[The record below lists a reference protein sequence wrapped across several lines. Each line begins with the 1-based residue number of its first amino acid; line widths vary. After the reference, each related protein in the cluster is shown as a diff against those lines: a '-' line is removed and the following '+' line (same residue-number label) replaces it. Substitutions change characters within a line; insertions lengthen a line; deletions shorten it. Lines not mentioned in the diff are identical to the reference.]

1 MDLKRTKTYN
11 IWYLELENTPS
22 NINIIQNLNY
32 TEDIILLEEKL
43 LEPNRVGY
51 WLYSY
56 LGTLAKFNL
65 EPNMSKSLKER
76 GKVSHL
82 LPTWPTKKTRNK
94 NNVLIAYFDASFN
107 LKTSDSYIGFVVI
120 NEDNKITREE
130 GRKVKVSDSLEA
142 EFCSLFFLLEFLSSI
157 FQKDRSILIFGDSQP
172 VINALHTIK
181 QSKNE
186 KVKNWVNKINPLLN
200 YFKSYELKWIP
211 RNQNY
216 YTDWVCQRAEKFNGH
231 YKRSGGN
238 FIIRRKYVRQQIL
251 DLMNKAIKVKD
262 EEKPNYY
269 ENINKK
275 IGIQKVRDKIDKDR
289 IIELEEM
296 TCYLLEPRNGIT
308 LPGKLLEINEQE
320 LEKRIKGKV
329 MNIIHNYVSENEVI
343 DKNKLAD
350 LFTLIK
356 KERF

>member
-1 MDLKRTKTYN
+1 M
-11 IWYLELENTPS
+11 
-22 NINIIQNLNY
+22 IQNLNY
-32 TEDIILLEEKL
+32 TEDIILLEEIS
-43 LEPNRVGY
+43 LEPNSVGY

-82 LPTWPTKKTRNK
+82 LPTWPSKKTRNK

-107 LKTSDSYIGFVVI
+107 LKTSESYIGFVVI

-130 GRKVKVSDSLEA
+130 GRKVEVSDSLEA
-142 EFCSLFFLLEFLSSI
+142 EFCSLFFLLEFLSTI
-157 FQKDRSILIFGDSQP
+157 FSKDKSILIFGDSQP
-172 VINALHTIK
+172 VINALNTIK
-181 QSKNE
+181 ESKNK
-186 KVKNWVNKINPLLN
+186 KVKDWINKINPLLKH
-200 YFKSYELKWIP
+200 FKSYELKWVP

-238 FIIRRKYVRQQIL
+238 FIVRRKYVRQQIL
-251 DLMNKAIKVKD
+251 SLMNKAIKVKD

-275 IGIQKVRDKIDKDR
+275 IDIQKVKEKIDKDR
-289 IIELEEM
+289 IIELEEIV
-296 TCYLLEPRNGIT
+296 CYLLEKRNGIT
-308 LPGKLLEINEQE
+308 PPSKILEINEQE

-329 MNIIHNYVSENEVI
+329 MNLINNYVYENEVI
-343 DKNKLAD
+343 DKNNLTE